1 MNFMLEV
8 DAYSILEKCGA
19 SLPKYRFAKTINEAQ
34 KAADEIGYPVVMK
47 IVSED
52 ILHKSDIGA
61 VKVGLKNTE
70 DVKAA
75 YNAIM
80 ESANKA
86 VPNGR
91 HRGVLVTEMISS
103 GVETIIGLG
112 IDPEFGRYIMFGMGG
127 VFVEVFKDVSFR
139 MIPLS
144 LEDARSMI
152 DEVRGSMLLKGY
164 RGDSKKDVE
173 ALTKLLITCSNLFLS
188 YPDIKEMD
196 LNPVIVNEDGAF
208 VLDARIGRESN

>member
-1 MNFMLEV
+1 MKFMLEV
-8 DAYSILEKCGA
+8 EAYSILEGNGA
-19 SLPKYRFAKTINEAQ
+19 PLPKYCFAKTIKEAQ

-61 VKVGLKNTE
+61 VKVGLKNAE
-70 DVKAA
+70 DVKCA

-80 ESANKA
+80 ESANRA

-91 HRGVLVTEMISS
+91 HRGVLITEMISG

-112 IDPEFGRYIMFGMGG
+112 KDPEFGRYIMFGMGG
-127 VFVEVFKDVSFR
+127 IFVEVFKDVSFR

-144 LEDARSMI
+144 LKDARDLI
-152 DEVRGSMLLKGY
+152 NEVEGSLLLKGY
-164 RGDSKKDVE
+164 RGDSKKDIE
-173 ALTKLLITCSNLFLS
+173 ALIRLLMTCSNIS
-188 YPDIKEMD
+188 ESHPDIKEMD

-208 VLDARIGRESN
+208 VLDARIGRDNS